1 MAEFVEL
8 GVADVTPSRES
19 VLGAIGVE
27 SNAVPDDRVKELV
40 DQGIELFSEMAVPR
54 AMYMPIELAAFWK
67 VYAGE
72 GHNEA
77 DTPLDRILPKS
88 QALALFAV
96 TVGERV
102 SRCIAQLFSDNDFAL
117 GFAVD
122 AAASQG
128 AERVAEA
135 VESQFRDQVRASNP
149 TVATLAFSPGY
160 CGWHVTA
167 QKKLFKR
174 LDPVQ
179 IEISLNE
186 SCLMT
191 PLKSISGV
199 IVAGDKEIFDFSD
212 DYPFCDL
219 CASRNCRERL
229 EAVKQQWTK

>member
-1 MAEFVEL
+1 
-8 GVADVTPSRES
+8 VADVTPSRES

-27 SNAVPDDRVKELV
+27 GNVVPDDRVKELV

-54 AMYMPIELAAFWK
+54 GMFIPIEQAAFWK

-72 GHNEA
+72 GHNDA
-77 DTPLDRILPKS
+77 DTPLDKILPRSKS
-88 QALALFAV
+88 LALFAV

-102 SRCIAQLFSDNDFAL
+102 SRCIAQLFSENDFAL

-128 AERVAEA
+128 AERVAEE
-135 VESQFRDQVRASNP
+135 VESRWRDQLRAATPSI
-149 TVATLAFSPGY
+149 ATLAFSPGY

-167 QKKLFKR
+167 QQKLFKR
-174 LDPVQ
+174 LDPGQ
-179 IEISLNE
+179 IDISLND

-219 CASRNCRERL
+219 CASRNCQERL
-229 EAVKQQWTK
+229 EAVKEQ